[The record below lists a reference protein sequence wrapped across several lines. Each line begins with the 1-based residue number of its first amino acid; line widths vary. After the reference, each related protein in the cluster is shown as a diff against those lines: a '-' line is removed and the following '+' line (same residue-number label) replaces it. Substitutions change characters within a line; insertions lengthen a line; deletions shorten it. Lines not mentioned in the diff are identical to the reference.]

1 MTRTTIWY
9 ETAIEPY
16 KNKYICQI
24 FEDDGKFKTLVVADS
39 YKEAVDKANEIMY
52 GKEE

>member
-9 ETAIEPY
+9 ETAIEQY